1 MLAVL
6 GVVAP
11 VFMVVAAGYSAAR
24 LHGFGRA
31 WVDGLMAFAVR
42 YAAPLLLFSGM
53 YRLDLS
59 QAFDLRLLASF
70 YAGSLGSF
78 VLAII
83 LARLVWRRRPGEA
96 VAIGFCAMFSNTL
109 FLGVPVMTLAYG
121 EGALPPV
128 FSILAIHAP
137 LHYAVGIVTMETLR
151 RDGTGA
157 AETAAR
163 AAGAI
168 LSNAL
173 TIGIASG
180 LLLNALSVRLPGFA
194 ETAMEMMARAAL
206 PVALFG
212 LGGAM
217 TRYAIRA
224 DLGEAAMATTL
235 SIVVHPLVAF
245 VLGAHVFA
253 MPDDLLR
260 AAVITSAMPTGMN
273 GYVFAA
279 MYDRAMGAAAST
291 VLLST
296 ALSVATITFWLWLLG
311 GAALG

>member
-11 VFMVVAAGYSAAR
+11 VFLVVGAGFSAAR
-24 LHGFGRA
+24 WNGFARG
-31 WVDGLMAFAVR
+31 WVDGLMAFTVR
-42 YAAPLLLFSGM
+42 YAAPTLLFSGM

-59 QAFDLRLLASF
+59 QAFDPGLLGSF
-70 YAGSLGSF
+70 YAGSLGAF
-78 VLAII
+78 VVGIL
-83 LARLVWRRRPGEA
+83 LARLAWRRRPGEA

-109 FLGVPVMTLAYG
+109 LLGLPVMTLAYG

-137 LHYAVGIVTMETLR
+137 LHYAVGIVTMELSR
-151 RDGTGA
+151 RDGVGA
-157 AETAAR
+157 AETLSR
-163 AAGAI
+163 ASRAI

-180 LLLNALSVRLPGFA
+180 LALNAVGLRLPGFA
-194 ETAMEMMARAAL
+194 ETAVDMIARAAL

-217 TRYAIRA
+217 TRYALRA
-224 DLGEAAMATTL
+224 DLGEAAMASTL
-235 SIVVHPLVAF
+235 SIVVHPLVAYL
-245 VLGAHVFA
+245 LGTHVFA
-253 MPDDLLR
+253 LSEPLLR
-260 AAVITSAMPTGMN
+260 AAVVTSAMPTGMN

-279 MYDRAMGAAAST
+279 MYDRAVGAAAST

-311 GAALG
+311 GAAIG